1 MTARLGRR
9 PLTAVTCAALAMLVS
24 ACGGGSTS
32 GSASGSNNSSNA
44 AGGAAASSLA
54 VSNAPSQGIDQ
65 LKAQAKQE
73 GSITWYTT
81 FADKDV
87 KPMIDAFNK
96 KYPGIKVNALR
107 LSADKI
113 PARVITEQKGGK
125 YNADVVS
132 GDSPQIAQLIQ
143 AGALQPYNPP
153 DAAPLPKGLNLPSG
167 YTGVVY
173 AVTTVPA
180 WNPSAV
186 QKAGLQPPTSWQD
199 LTKPQWK
206 GKFSIDPSAVNWYD
220 ALITEMGH
228 DKAFALI
235 QALGKNQPKL
245 VESHTQALTQVEA
258 GEPLATATA
267 YGYKAASEKK
277 KNPGQIE
284 FANPNP
290 LPSSLTLIDV
300 VKKAPHPAA
309 AKLFVDWMVSQAGQQ
324 EVVDQT
330 NHTSLRNDVKND
342 TSVWDPSKWTPAW
355 GTPVLSSD
363 QYNKEVQDMKQAL
376 GAP

>member
-1 MTARLGRR
+1 MRVRPGRR
-9 PLTAVTCAALAMLVS
+9 TLTAAAGTALALLLA
-24 ACGGGSTS
+24 ACGSSSS
-32 GSASGSNNSSNA
+32 GSSTAPS
-44 AGGAAASSLA
+44 ASST
-54 VSNAPSQGIDQ
+54 PSEGLSQ
-65 LKAQAKQE
+65 LKAAANQE
-73 GSITWYTT
+73 GSLTWYTT

-87 KPMIDAFNK
+87 QPMIAGFNK
-96 KYPGIKVNALR
+96 VYPKIKVNPLR

-113 PARVITEQKGGK
+113 PARIITEQRGGK

-132 GDSPQIAQLIQ
+132 GDAPQVSQLIH

-153 DAAPLPKGLNLPSG
+153 DEAPLPQGLSLPNG

-180 WNPSAV
+180 WNPAAV
-186 QKAGLQPPTSWQD
+186 KKAGLTPPTSWQD

-206 GKFSIDPSAVNWYD
+206 GKFSIDPGAVNWYESLT
-220 ALITEMGH
+220 ASMGH
-228 DKAFALI
+228 AQALALLK
-235 QALGKNQPKL
+235 ALGKNDPKL

-267 YGYKAASEKK
+267 YGYKASSLKK
-277 KNPGQIE
+277 KNPGQLD

-300 VKKAPHPAA
+300 VKNAPHPAA

-324 EVVDQT
+324 AVVDIT
-330 NHTSLRNDVKND
+330 NHTSLRTDVTND
-342 TSVWDPSKWTPAW
+342 TSVWDPSKWQPAW
-355 GTPVLSSD
+355 GDPTVSPA
-363 QYNKEVQDMKQAL
+363 QYNKDVTEMDQAL
-376 GAP
+376 GVP